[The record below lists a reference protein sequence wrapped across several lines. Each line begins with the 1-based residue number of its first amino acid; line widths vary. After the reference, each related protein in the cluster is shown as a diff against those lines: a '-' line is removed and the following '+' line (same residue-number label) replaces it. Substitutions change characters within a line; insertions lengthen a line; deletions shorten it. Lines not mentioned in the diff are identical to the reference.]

1 MSKNEKILK
10 ANIDG
15 KEQEITLSFEPGC
28 FDDFEGTQEE
38 LDEFLEELT
47 KQITSG
53 EFFENAETF
62 EVDELEIENIICEST
77 ENRKLH

>member
-1 MSKNEKILK
+1 MSKNEKIVK

-15 KEQEITLSFEPGC
+15 KEQEVTLSFEPGC

-47 KQITSG
+47 KQIASG
-53 EFFENAETF
+53 EFFENAEVF
-62 EVDELEIENIICEST
+62 DVDQLEIENIICESN

>member
-1 MSKNEKILK
+1 MSKNEKIVK

-28 FDDFEGTQEE
+28 FDNFEGTQEE

-47 KQITSG
+47 KKIASG
-53 EFFENAETF
+53 EFFENADTI
-62 EVDELEIENIICEST
+62 EVDELELNDLILENT